1 MNTERAEWLSSL
13 LEAVE
18 KMRKLDRDLFRARF
32 MRRAS
37 FPEIGK
43 ELGITV
49 KAAQRVYERL
59 LEKLRRV
66 VEDFTDSNR

>member
-1 MNTERAEWLSSL
+1 
-13 LEAVE
+13 
-18 KMRKLDRDLFRARF
+18 